1 MRAAA
6 AIAILAVLPLSAA
19 LADVY
24 RSVDP
29 QGHVLYSDT
38 PTPGAQ
44 LVSVTNPNSPT
55 RYTMPANNPAGA
67 SRPTASSMA
76 PKSAD
81 PGHDQVSRD
90 DATRAVQ
97 TDLAQTRAEQC
108 KKAQDTYQ
116 AMIAARRIYSGEAN
130 GERQYLSDAD
140 ADQARVTAKLSMDE
154 ACKNQPPPQA
164 Q

>member
-1 MRAAA
+1 MRPAAV
-6 AIAILAVLPLSAA
+6 IAILAVLPLSAA

-44 LVSVTNPNSPT
+44 LVRVTNPSSPARFT
-55 RYTMPANNPAGA
+55 IPANTPVASHPATSKA
-67 SRPTASSMA
+67 AA
-76 PKSAD
+76 KSGD
-81 PGHDQVSRD
+81 PGRDQVSRD
-90 DATRAVQ
+90 EATRSVQ
-97 TDLAQTRAEQC
+97 TDVAQNRAEQC
-108 KKAQDTYQ
+108 KKAQDGYQ
-116 AMIAARRIYSGEAN
+116 LIIAARRIYTGEAN

-140 ADQARVTAKLSMDE
+140 ADQARVNAKLSMDE
-154 ACKNQPPPQA
+154 ACKGQPASQA